1 MTVLASVADYRR
13 QARERLPRSLFDY
26 LDGGSYAERALAAN
40 RADLDALKLRQRVL
54 CDVSR
59 LDLSTQVL
67 GESLALPVVLA
78 PCGLAGLYA
87 RRGEVQAAR
96 AARVAGVPFCLS
108 TVSVCSI
115 EEVRAAVDAP
125 FWFQLYVMRDRGYV
139 AALMERARAA
149 GCRTLVL
156 TVDLPVLAD
165 RYRDVRN
172 GLAGQATARIRAQFV
187 LDMLSHA
194 GWLWDVGLRG
204 RPLTFGNLAAA
215 VPGARNIDQFKQWV
229 DAQFDASVTWRDIAW
244 IRERWPGALVIKG
257 IMDADDAV
265 RAADAGADA
274 IVVSNH
280 GGRQLDSAPS
290 TISAL
295 PRIADR
301 VGGRIE
307 LLVDGGIGSGDDIAK
322 ALACGARAC
331 LIGRAWLAGL
341 AARGGAGV
349 SEVLAILQR
358 ELAVTLALL
367 GVPRARDLGRGA
379 LCSFSPRPAT
389 T

>member
-1 MTVLASVADYRR
+1 MAVLASVADYRG
-13 QARERLPRSLFDY
+13 QAQERLPRSLFDY
-26 LDGGSYAERALAAN
+26 LNGGSYAERALAAN

-125 FWFQLYVMRDRGYV
+125 FWFQLYMMRDRGYV
-139 AALMERARAA
+139 AALMERARVA

-172 GLAGQATARIRAQFV
+172 GLAGQTTARSRVQFA
-187 LDMLSHA
+187 LDMLGHA

-244 IRERWPGALVIKG
+244 IRARWPGALVVKG
-257 IMDADDAV
+257 IMDPDDAV

-290 TISAL
+290 TISVL
-295 PRIADR
+295 PRIADG
-301 VGGRIE
+301 VCGRLE

-331 LIGRAWLAGL
+331 LVGRAWLAGL
-341 AARGGAGV
+341 AARGGVGV

-367 GVPRARDLGRGA
+367 GVRRARDLGRDA
-379 LCSFSPRPAT
+379 LCC
-389 T
+389 